1 MITYTIV
8 GAGIALLGILVGA
21 AITNMGSTKKGED

>member
-21 AITNMGSTKKGED
+21 AITNMSRKDDE